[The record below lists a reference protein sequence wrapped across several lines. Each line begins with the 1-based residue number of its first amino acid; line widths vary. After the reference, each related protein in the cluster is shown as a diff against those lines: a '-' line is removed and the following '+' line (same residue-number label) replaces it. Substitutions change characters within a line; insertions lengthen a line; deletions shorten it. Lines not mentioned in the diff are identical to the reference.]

1 MGWNRMAQ
9 TLDRSDL
16 EQLLRRIDGRGYRAY
31 KDLEGS
37 WLLTPGLLLH
47 IDHVQGDP
55 FAAPSRLR
63 LELPQTRALFPEQL
77 YGHPD
82 RRRGLEDF
90 VGRAA
95 SAAAGRVRSGQ
106 GSGRSGRVEVD
117 CGGQEILWRS
127 TVNIDAQ
134 RVELRFTAGLP
145 AAGRRILGR
154 QAAELLLDELPLLA
168 DRALHLEALDL
179 TVLEAHCRAAE
190 DQQALRRQLDRMGLV
205 AFVADGS
212 TLPRHSGVDDRPL
225 DHEVVPLASPGSLQ
239 VELDLPH
246 AGRVSGMGIPAGVTL
261 IVGGGFHGKSTL
273 LQALERSVYDHL
285 PGDGR
290 ELCATIPS
298 AVKIRAEDG
307 RRIERVNI
315 SPFIGRLPLGRDTA
329 AFSTDN
335 ASGSTSQA
343 ANIIEALEMGARLLL
358 LDEDTCATNFMIRD
372 ERMQALVA
380 REKEPITPFLDKVRQ
395 LYEQL
400 RVSTILVMGG
410 SGDYF
415 EAADLVLMMDGYI
428 PRDVTA
434 GARAVAEQF
443 GRRRRH
449 EGGERF
455 GTATPRR
462 PDRGSF
468 DAARGRRAVKIDV
481 KGLRTV
487 LYGTTRMDLTCLEQL
502 VDPAQTRALAR
513 IIHLYETRYCGRGES
528 IGEELETLFADL
540 EREGFNLISP
550 RMEGGLALPR
560 IQEVMMAINRMRSL
574 KVLT

>member
-1 MGWNRMAQ
+1 MPHLM
-9 TLDRSDL
+9 DRSDL
-16 EQLLRRIDGRGYRAY
+16 EQTLHRIDGRGYRAY

-63 LELPQTRALFPEQL
+63 LELPQSRARFPEWL
-77 YGHPD
+77 YDHPH

-95 SAAAGRVRSGQ
+95 AAAAKRVRAGQ
-106 GSGRSGRVEVD
+106 GSGKSGRVEVNR
-117 CGGQEILWRS
+117 GGQEILRRS
-127 TVNIDAQ
+127 AVIIDDQ
-134 RVELRFTAGLP
+134 RVELRLTAGLP
-145 AAGRRILGR
+145 AVGRRVLAR
-154 QAAELLLDELPLLA
+154 EAAALLLDELPLLA
-168 DRALHLEALDL
+168 DRALLCETLDEQL
-179 TVLEAHCRAAE
+179 LHRHCQAAE
-190 DQQALRRQLDRMGLV
+190 DQQALRRQLELLGLA

-212 TLPRHSGVDDRPL
+212 VLPRRSGVDDRPL
-225 DHEVVPLASPGSLQ
+225 DREVVPFTSPDNLR
-239 VELDLPH
+239 VEVDLPH
-246 AGRVSGMGIPAGVTL
+246 AGRISGMGIPAGVTL

-290 ELCATIPS
+290 ELCATVPS

-315 SPFIGRLPLGRDTA
+315 SPFIGRLPLGRDTT

-343 ANIIEALEMGARLLL
+343 ANIIEALEMDARLLL

-372 ERMQALVA
+372 ERMQALVPG
-380 REKEPITPFLDKVRQ
+380 EKEPITPFLDKVRQ
-395 LYEQL
+395 IYEE
-400 RVSTILVMGG
+400 RGVSTILVMGG

-415 EAADLVLMMDGYI
+415 EAADLVLMMDGYV

-434 GARAVAEQF
+434 GARAVAERF
-443 GRRRRH
+443 GRRRQH
-449 EGGERF
+449 EGGKQF
-455 GTATPRR
+455 GALTQRR
-462 PDRGSF
+462 PDHKSF

-487 LYGTTRMDLTCLEQL
+487 LYGTTRLDLSCLEQL
-502 VDPAQTRALAR
+502 VDPAQTRALAKT
-513 IIHLYETRYCGRGES
+513 IHLYESRYCGRGEN
-528 IGEELETLFADL
+528 IREELDRLFADL
-540 EREGFNLISP
+540 EREGFDLISP
-550 RMEGGLALPR
+550 RLEGDLALPR
-560 IQEVMMAINRMRSL
+560 IQEVVMAINRMRSL
-574 KVLT
+574 KVLP